1 MTERGI
7 NILIVGNGFD
17 LAHGLPTKYM
27 DFLHFCRRVQMIW
40 RFGNREQSKMQQNQL
55 FQKEWLDN
63 WDTAE
68 SIKDSIM
75 TAFEK
80 REWKLVMSDWHIELE
95 DKILSE
101 IYESVM
107 DNTWYSYFNHI
118 CELKSIKGENWI
130 DFESEIRYILQR
142 IDEKTNNLND
152 KISEIFE
159 EIHKENDAKM
169 NLFKKY
175 YDKRSVNDD
184 VKKDSL
190 RAFRQIVYNDL
201 ERIIRALEL
210 YLGKYV
216 DEIEIDRRIP
226 EIEEAKPDYVI
237 NFNYTNTYERVYNNA
252 TVFHIHGACDIA
264 RPFEKN
270 NMVLGIDEYWG
281 IDDRDTRTNFTIFK
295 KFAQRIQKHTGIE
308 NYKYLSEIN
317 RFYEKNKQRWTGNV
331 DMNTTHPV
339 GVSYVYI
346 FGHSLDITD
355 KDILSGFIGADSTS
369 VIVYCYDKGV
379 EGELIASTIRL
390 IGEEPLLKKVN
401 SVPPKLDY
409 IIQGNQ

>member
-40 RFGNREQSKMQQNQL
+40 RFGNREQSKMQQNQS
-55 FQKEWLDN
+55 FQKKWLDN

-80 REWKLVMSDWHIELE
+80 REWKLVMPDWHIELD
-95 DKILSE
+95 DKILFE
-101 IYESVM
+101 IYESVT

-169 NLFKKY
+169 NLFKKD

-184 VKKDSL
+184 VKEDSL

-281 IDDRDTRTNFTIFK
+281 IDDRDTHTNFTIFK

-308 NYKYLSEIN
+308 NYKYLNEIN
-317 RFYEKNKQRWTGNV
+317 RFYEKNKERWTGNV

-401 SVPPKLDY
+401 SVPPKLNY

>member
-1 MTERGI
+1 MIERGI

-27 DFLHFCRRVQMIW
+27 DFLHFCKRVQLIW
-40 RFGNREQSKMQQNQL
+40 RFGNREQSKILQNQS
-55 FQKEWLDN
+55 FRKEWLDN

-75 TAFEK
+75 AAFEK
-80 REWKLVMSDWHIELE
+80 REWKHDMSDWHIELE
-95 DKILSE
+95 DKILFE

-159 EIHKENDAKM
+159 EIHKEIDAKM

-281 IDDRDTRTNFTIFK
+281 IDDRDTHTNFTIFK

-308 NYKYLSEIN
+308 NYKYLNEIN
-317 RFYEKNKQRWTGNV
+317 RFYEKNKERWTGNV

-390 IGEEPLLKKVN
+390 IGEEQLLKKVN
-401 SVPPKLDY
+401 CVPPKLNY
-409 IIQGNQ
+409 TIQVNQ

>member
-1 MTERGI
+1 MIERGI

-27 DFLHFCRRVQMIW
+27 DFLHFCKRVQLIW
-40 RFGNREQSKMQQNQL
+40 RFGNREQSKILQNQS
-55 FQKEWLDN
+55 FRKEWLDN

-80 REWKLVMSDWHIELE
+80 REWKHDMSDWHIELE
-95 DKILSE
+95 DKILFE

-159 EIHKENDAKM
+159 QIHKEIDAKM

-281 IDDRDTRTNFTIFK
+281 IDDRDTHTNFTIFK

-308 NYKYLSEIN
+308 NYKYLNEIN
-317 RFYEKNKQRWTGNV
+317 RFYEKNKERWTGNV

-379 EGELIASTIRL
+379 EGELIAGTIRL
-390 IGEEPLLKKVN
+390 IGEEQLLKKVN
-401 SVPPKLDY
+401 SVPPKLNY
-409 IIQGNQ
+409 TIQVNQ

>member
-1 MTERGI
+1 MIEKGK

-17 LAHGLPTKYM
+17 LAHGLPTKYK
-27 DFLHFCRRVQMIW
+27 DFLNFCRRVEEIW
-40 RFGNREQSKMQQNQL
+40 RFGNREQSKMQQNNS
-55 FQKEWLDN
+55 FKKTWLDN
-63 WDTAE
+63 WDTVE
-68 SIKDSIM
+68 SVKNSIM

-80 REWKLVMSDWHIELE
+80 KLVMLEWRIEL
-95 DKILSE
+95 D
-101 IYESVM
+101 
-107 DNTWYSYFNHI
+107 
-118 CELKSIKGENWI
+118 I

-159 EIHKENDAKM
+159 EIHKENDAKI

-175 YDKRSVNDD
+175 FDQRK

-190 RAFRQIVYNDL
+190 RAFRQVAYIDL

-216 DEIEIDRRIP
+216 DEIEIDTRIP
-226 EIEEAKPDYVI
+226 EIERAKPDYVI
-237 NFNYTNTYERVYNNA
+237 NFNYTNTYERVYNNVE
-252 TVFHIHGACDIA
+252 VFHIHGACDIA
-264 RPFEKN
+264 RPFEEN
-270 NMVLGIDEYWG
+270 NMVLGIDEYWD
-281 IDDRDTRTNFTIFK
+281 IDERDSHTNFTIFK

-308 NYKYLSEIN
+308 NYKYLNEIN
-317 RFYEKNKQRWTGNV
+317 RFYEENKERWAGNI

-339 GVSYVYI
+339 GVSNVYI

-379 EGELIASTIRL
+379 EGELIASTIKL

-401 SVPPKLDY
+401 NVPPKLDY
-409 IIQGNQ
+409 IIQENQRLSC

>member
-40 RFGNREQSKMQQNQL
+40 KFGNREQSKIQQNQL

-63 WDTAE
+63 WDTVE

>member
-40 RFGNREQSKMQQNQL
+40 KFGNREQSKMQQNQL
-55 FQKEWLDN
+55 FQKEWIDN

-107 DNTWYSYFNHI
+107 NNTWYSYFNHI

-226 EIEEAKPDYVI
+226 EIEKAKPDYVI

-270 NMVLGIDEYWG
+270 DMVLGIDEYWG
-281 IDDRDTRTNFTIFK
+281 IDDRDTHTNFTIFK

-308 NYKYLSEIN
+308 NYKYLNEIN
-317 RFYEKNKQRWTGNV
+317 RFYEKNKERWTGNV

-390 IGEEPLLKKVN
+390 IGKEPLLKKVN

-409 IIQGNQ
+409 IIQGNE

>member
-40 RFGNREQSKMQQNQL
+40 KFGNREQSKIQQNQS
-55 FQKEWLDN
+55 FQKTWLDN
-63 WDTAE
+63 WDTVE

-101 IYESVM
+101 IYELVT

-142 IDEKTNNLND
+142 IDEKSINLND

-175 YDKRSVNDD
+175 YDKKNVNND
-184 VKKDSL
+184 VNKDSL

-226 EIEEAKPDYVI
+226 EIEGAKFDYVI
-237 NFNYTNTYERVYNNA
+237 NFNYTNTYERIYNNA
-252 TVFHIHGACDIA
+252 TVFHIHGYCDIA
-264 RPFEKN
+264 RSCEKN
-270 NMVLGIDEYWG
+270 NMVLGIDEYW
-281 IDDRDTRTNFTIFK
+281 DKDECDSHTNFTIFK

-308 NYKYLSEIN
+308 NYKYLNEIN
-317 RFYEKNKQRWTGNV
+317 RFYEKNKERWTGNV
-331 DMNTTHPV
+331 DMNTTHPI

-355 KDILSGFIGADSTS
+355 TDILSGFIGADSTS
-369 VIVYCYDKGV
+369 VIVYCYDRGV
-379 EGELIASTIRL
+379 EGELIANTIKL

-401 SVPPKLDY
+401 NVPPKLDY
-409 IIQGNQ
+409 IIQENQ

>member
-27 DFLHFCRRVQMIW
+27 DFLHFCRRVQRIW
-40 RFGNREQSKMQQNQL
+40 KFGNREQSKMQQNQL

-107 DNTWYSYFNHI
+107 NNTWYSYFNHI

-226 EIEEAKPDYVI
+226 EIEKAKPDYVI

-270 NMVLGIDEYWG
+270 DMVLGIDEYWG
-281 IDDRDTRTNFTIFK
+281 IDDRDTHTNFTIFK

-308 NYKYLSEIN
+308 NYKYLNEIN
-317 RFYEKNKQRWTGNV
+317 RFYEKNKERWTGNV

-409 IIQGNQ
+409 IIQENQ